1 VTLADAIIL
10 GVVEGLTEYLPVS
23 STGHL
28 IVASRALRLEP
39 GPVDAYLIVIQFG
52 AILAVM
58 AYYHARIAE
67 LLRGASAR
75 DANGLRLLRNLVVA
89 FLPAAIVGLALDDII
104 EAKFFNPTTVA
115 IALIAGGVAMIAAE
129 RWAHRRPARVEDVD
143 AMAWRDALW
152 IGCAQCLALW
162 PGMSRSMTTIVGA
175 QLRGLS
181 TPAAAEF
188 SFLLA
193 LPTLGAATVYRF
205 VSAYRE
211 LQAMEGG
218 LKLLAVGNAV
228 SFAVAFAAV
237 WGFLSLVKR
246 FGMAPWGWYRIAA
259 GAVLLILA
267 SRGFFGP

>member
-1 VTLADAIIL
+1 MTLSEAIIL

-28 IVASRALRLEP
+28 IVTSRALGLEA

-58 AYYHARIAE
+58 AYYHQRIAE
-67 LLRGASAR
+67 LFRGAFAR
-75 DANGLRLLRNLVVA
+75 DAKGLALLRNLIVA
-89 FLPAAIVGLALDDII
+89 FLPAAVVGLALDDII
-104 EAKFFNPTTVA
+104 ESKFFNPTTVA
-115 IALIAGGVAMIAAE
+115 IALVVGGVVMIAAE

-143 AMAWRDALW
+143 AMTWRDALW
-152 IGCAQCLALW
+152 IGCAQCFALW
-162 PGMSRSMTTIVGA
+162 PGMSRSMSTIVGA

-181 TPAAAEF
+181 TAAAAEF

-193 LPTLGAATVYRF
+193 LPTLGAATVYKF
-205 VSAYRE
+205 ATAYKE
-211 LQAMEGG
+211 LRTMEGG
-218 LKLLAVGNAV
+218 MTMLAVGNAV

-259 GAVLLILA
+259 GAVLLFLIQ
-267 SRGFFGP
+267 RGFFGP